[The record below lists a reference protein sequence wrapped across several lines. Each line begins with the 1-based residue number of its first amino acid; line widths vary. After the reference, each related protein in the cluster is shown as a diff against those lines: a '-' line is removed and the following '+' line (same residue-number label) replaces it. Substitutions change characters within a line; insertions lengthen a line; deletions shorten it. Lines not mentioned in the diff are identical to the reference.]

1 VAFGVVVPS
10 PFSPDG
16 FQPQLDMAGAPGKTF
31 WVAVV
36 AVVAAA
42 AWVAAAAGAKV
53 PAMAATAAAMVMPA
67 RTPPRA
73 LPLRVRTAVL
83 ALCPLAAADCRTA
96 AP

>member
-1 VAFGVVVPS
+1 VDFGVVVPS

-36 AVVAAA
+36 AAA
-42 AWVAAAAGAKV
+42 AWVAAAAGARV

-83 ALCPLAAADCRTA
+83 ALCPLAAAECRTA